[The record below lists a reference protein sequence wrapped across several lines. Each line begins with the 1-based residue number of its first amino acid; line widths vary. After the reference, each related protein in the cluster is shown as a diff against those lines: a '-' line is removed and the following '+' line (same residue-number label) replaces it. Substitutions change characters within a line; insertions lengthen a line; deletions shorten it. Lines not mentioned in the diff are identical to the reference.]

1 MALHRI
7 NKGLDLP
14 LAGDPVQAVEPARA
28 VDRVALL
35 GPDYHGMRPTLLV
48 KEGDRVLR
56 GQPLFE
62 DKKSPGVLYTA
73 PAAGTVAA
81 INRGEMRAF
90 QSLVIAV
97 APDDGPDAQVP
108 FASYRGKPAAELAP
122 DAIRALLV
130 ESGLWTA
137 LRTRPFSKVPA
148 VDATPHSIF
157 VTALDTRPHAPQV
170 AVVLAGREADFAAGL
185 AALARLAPKVFVCR
199 APGSP
204 LPGEAGAG
212 VVVEE
217 FSGPHPA
224 GTAGLHI
231 HLLDPVHEHKSVWH
245 VGYQDVAAIGRLL
258 ATGTLDVERVV
269 ALAGPGARRPRLL
282 RTRLGASTDELVAGE
297 LAAGDQRVISGS
309 VLEGRIA
316 AGPVHGY
323 LGRYDQQVSV
333 LPEARER
340 ELFGW
345 IMPGTEKFSVWRVVV
360 GALAKSR
367 RLALTTTA
375 HGASRPMVPTDAY
388 ERVMPM
394 DILPTFLLRALI
406 TNDVERAE
414 ALGVLELDEEDLA
427 LCTFVCAGKFEY
439 GPLLRRMLDHIE
451 KEHA

>member
-1 MALHRI
+1 MAVHRI
-7 NKGLDLP
+7 SKGLDLP
-14 LAGDPVQAVEPARA
+14 LAGDPVQTVEPARR

-35 GPDYHGMRPTLLV
+35 GADYHGMKPTLLV
-48 KEGDRVLR
+48 QEGDRVLR
-56 GQPLFE
+56 GQPLLE
-62 DKKSPGVLYTA
+62 DRKTAGVRYVA
-73 PAAGTVAA
+73 PAAGTVTA

-97 APDDGPDAQVP
+97 AGDDGPDAQVA
-108 FASYRGKPAAELAP
+108 FSSYRGVVPAALDAA
-122 DAIRALLV
+122 AIRALLV

-137 LRTRPFSKVPA
+137 LRTRPYSKVPA
-148 VDATPHSIF
+148 PDSAPHSIF
-157 VTALDTRPHAPQV
+157 VTALDTRPHAPRVGV
-170 AVVLAGREADFAAGL
+170 ALAGRDGDFAVGL
-185 AALARLAPKVFVCR
+185 AALTKLATKVFLCR

-204 LPGEAGAG
+204 LPGEGAAG

-217 FSGPHPA
+217 FAGPHPA

-231 HLLDPVHEHKSVWH
+231 HLLDPVHEHKRVWH

-258 ATGTLDVERVV
+258 ATGTLDVERVI
-269 ALAGPGARRPRLL
+269 ALAGPGVARPRLL

-323 LGRYDQQVSV
+323 LGRYALQLSV
-333 LPEARER
+333 LAEARER

-345 IMPGTEKFSVWRVVV
+345 IRPGGEKFSVWRVVA
-360 GALAKSR
+360 GALARSR

-375 HGASRPMVPTDAY
+375 HGSARPMVPTDAY

-406 TNDVERAE
+406 THDVERAE
-414 ALGVLELDEEDLA
+414 TLGVLELDEEDLA

>member
-14 LAGDPVQAVEPARA
+14 LAGDPVQTVDPGRA

-35 GPDYHGMRPTLLV
+35 GADYHGMRPTLLV

-62 DKKSPGVLYTA
+62 DKKSPGTLYTA

-90 QSLVIAV
+90 QSLVVTV
-97 APDDGPDAQVP
+97 APDDGPDAQVS
-108 FASYRGKPAAELAP
+108 FAGYRGRPVAELTP

-137 LRTRPFSKVPA
+137 LRTRPFSKVPP
-148 VDATPHSIF
+148 VDAVPHSIF
-157 VTALDTRPHAPQV
+157 VTALDTRPNAPQV
-170 AVVLAGREADFAAGL
+170 GAILAGRDADFAAGL
-185 AALARLAPKVFVCR
+185 AALARLAPRVFLCR
-199 APGSP
+199 APGAP
-204 LPGEAGAG
+204 LAGETTAGIA
-212 VVVEE
+212 VEE
-217 FSGPHPA
+217 FTGPHPA
-224 GTAGLHI
+224 GTVGLHI
-231 HLLDPVHEHKSVWH
+231 HLLDPVHEHKTVWH
-245 VGYQDVAAIGRLL
+245 LGCQDVAAIGRLL
-258 ATGTLDVERVV
+258 LTGRLDVERVV
-269 ALAGPGARRPRLL
+269 ALTGPGVRRPRLL
-282 RTRLGASTDELVAGE
+282 RTRLGASLDQLAAGE
-297 LAAGDQRVISGS
+297 LTPADLRVISGS
-309 VLEGRIA
+309 VLEGRTA
-316 AGPVHGY
+316 MGPIHGY

-333 LPEARER
+333 IAEARER

-345 IMPGTEKFSVWRVVV
+345 ITPGTEKFSVWRVVV

-375 HGASRPMVPTDAY
+375 HGAARPMVPTDAY

-394 DILPTFLLRALI
+394 DVLPTFLLRALI